1 MIYKFIIS
9 FYRIPFYNYLYKIS
23 IRYLRYIYIYN
34 KIKIEEKK
42 IKNECYTVEN
52 ERGPKVSMGGIEVT
66 KMTQQMS
73 IRGERTQAEV
83 QRRVHSGRRGRRTV
97 VIPVARRDESRGVS
111 QTAIFLTL
119 RRRYLCH
126 QVSAYNLLR
135 PRYASPD
142 RHNFA
147 PFWRAPDNW
156 RPLSFSLPLLLLTC
170 PLTWSKAWPC
180 KCISRTGIALSNSSK
195 NIARF
200 SIFILSAWII
210 LLF

>member
-1 MIYKFIIS
+1 
-9 FYRIPFYNYLYKIS
+9 
-23 IRYLRYIYIYN
+23 
-34 KIKIEEKK
+34 
-42 IKNECYTVEN
+42 
-52 ERGPKVSMGGIEVT
+52 MGGIEVT

-170 PLTWSKAWPC
+170 PLTWSKVWPW
-180 KCISRTGIALSNSSK
+180 KCISRTGIALSNLSRK
-195 NIARF
+195 NIAK
-200 SIFILSAWII
+200 IFYFYFICLDII
-210 LLF
+210 YNFLERLG

>member
-1 MIYKFIIS
+1 
-9 FYRIPFYNYLYKIS
+9 
-23 IRYLRYIYIYN
+23 
-34 KIKIEEKK
+34 
-42 IKNECYTVEN
+42 
-52 ERGPKVSMGGIEVT
+52 MGGIEVT

-147 PFWRAPDNW
+147 PFWRAKITDVPS
-156 RPLSFSLPLLLLTC
+156 LSLFLFFFLLALWHGRKRGPGSVSPEPESLFQ
-170 PLTWSKAWPC
+170 TWAVR
-180 KCISRTGIALSNSSK
+180 ISQ
-195 NIARF
+195 RF
-200 SIFILSAWII
+200 SIFILSAWI
-210 LLF
+210 